1 MMLSER
7 LFVPLATFA
16 LAAGL
21 QAAEQKVGPAANVYG
36 NTDEGEEEITV
47 TGRRLKPTPILEPIA
62 YFRDYCFEANRLN
75 RQSATPEK
83 DPNWLPASE
92 ELRQKLTITDP
103 AIKAYM
109 LKDDARGHTL
119 VLKVEQISK
128 PDRLRE
134 NQCAVIVVGGTSHS
148 SLKARMSAL
157 LRSPPVQESIKGSDG
172 LDSAS
177 GWQHW
182 IWTGMPGRRSKNWSV
197 FKRDRQASSR
207 WIIVIDPSIF
217 YSNADYILADLKMKD
232 GNPRI
237 SILSFSYTHRM

>member
-1 MMLSER
+1 MLSEH
-7 LFVPLATFA
+7 LFVPMATFA

-21 QAAEQKVGPAANVYG
+21 QALERQANSAANING
-36 NTDEGEEEITV
+36 HTAEGEEITV
-47 TGRRLKPTPILEPIA
+47 TGRRLKPTPKLEPVA

-75 RQSATPEK
+75 RQSGTPEK

-103 AIKAYM
+103 AAKAYM
-109 LKDDARGHTL
+109 LKDDARNHTL

-128 PDRLRE
+128 PGDLRE
-134 NQCAVIVVGGTSHS
+134 NQCSVIVVGGTGHF

-172 LDSAS
+172 LDPTL

-182 IWTGMPGRRSKNWSV
+182 IWTGKPGRGSKNWSV
-197 FKRDRQASSR
+197 FKRDRQASAR
-207 WIIVIDPSIF
+207 WIHVVDANIF
-217 YSNADYILADLKMKD
+217 YARAEYILADLKMKE
-232 GNPRI
+232 GSPQV
-237 SILSFSYTHRM
+237 SILGFAYIHRM